1 MSQGHRQGLTLA
13 ALRPGERGRITGLS
27 AAGMMRRRMMD
38 LGLLEGAEV
47 EVVMSS
53 PLGDPRAY
61 RVRGAMIA
69 LREVDARGITVES
82 LAAGEES

>member
-1 MSQGHRQGLTLA
+1 MNQRDGQGLTLA
-13 ALRPGERGRITGLS
+13 GLRPGERARVTGL
-27 AAGMMRRRMMD
+27 AATGMMRRRMMD

-47 EVVMSS
+47 EVAMAS

-69 LREVDARGITVES
+69 LREADARGVSIES
-82 LAAGEES
+82 LAGGEEV